1 MLKLT
6 SILIIIA
13 LLGGCANQ
21 SRDNTKFVSKTN
33 NSDLRE
39 LQLSV
44 IKLYAKSNIDSGI
57 ILEKVNKDLSAG
69 KSLDSV
75 LASYGTY
82 FTDVKVSINAVAGVD
97 FKLVSTT
104 TTAHV
109 AKIQANELIPG
120 YYNTGMIGR
129 FNIKQIEDSKYIFN
143 YNIKNSTLKKLD
155 VSPKNKL
162 VTTPDVVTRE
172 FEQSLILENNINM
185 ATAISNP
192 EPKQYELYV
201 IKIVN
206 KGE

>member
-1 MLKLT
+1 M
-6 SILIIIA
+6 II

-21 SRDNTKFVSKTN
+21 QKSTNFVSKSN
-33 NSDLRE
+33 NDIRE

-44 IKLYAKSNIDSGI
+44 IKLYAKTNIDSGI
-57 ILEKVNKDLSAG
+57 IIEKINKDLATG
-69 KSLDSV
+69 KSIDSV
-75 LASYGTY
+75 LGAYGTY
-82 FTDVKVSINAVAGVD
+82 FTDVKVDINAVDGVD

-109 AKIQANELIPG
+109 AKVTANELIPG
-120 YYNTGMIGR
+120 YYNTGITGR
-129 FNIKQIEDSKYIFN
+129 FNIKQIEASRYIFN
-143 YNIKNSTLKKLD
+143 YSIKSATLKKLD
-155 VSPKNKL
+155 VSPKNKII
-162 VTTPDVVTRE
+162 TTPDVITRE

-201 IKIVN
+201 IKILN

>member
-1 MLKLT
+1 MFKILT
-6 SILIIIA
+6 ILTMII

-21 SRDNTKFVSKTN
+21 QKSTNFVSKSN
-33 NSDLRE
+33 NDIRE

-44 IKLYAKSNIDSGI
+44 IKLYAKTNIDSGI
-57 ILEKVNKDLSAG
+57 IIEKINKDLATG
-69 KSLDSV
+69 KSIDSV
-75 LASYGTY
+75 LGAYGTY
-82 FTDVKVSINAVAGVD
+82 FTDVKVDINAVDGVD

-109 AKIQANELIPG
+109 AKVTANELIPG
-120 YYNTGMIGR
+120 YYNTGITGR
-129 FNIKQIEDSKYIFN
+129 FNIKQIEASRYIFN
-143 YNIKNSTLKKLD
+143 YSIKSATLKKLD
-155 VSPKNKL
+155 VSPKNKII
-162 VTTPDVVTRE
+162 TTPDVITRE

-201 IKIVN
+201 IKILN

>member
-1 MLKLT
+1 MLKIT
-6 SILIIIA
+6 SILTIMFCLA
-13 LLGGCANQ
+13 GCASQSKNNTNFISKNNQ
-21 SRDNTKFVSKTN
+21 SVK
-33 NSDLRE
+33 E

-57 ILEKVNKDLSAG
+57 ILEKVNKDLSSG
-69 KSLDSV
+69 KSLDSI
-75 LASYGTY
+75 LSGYGTY
-82 FTDVKVSINAVAGVD
+82 FTDVKVDINAVDGVD

-109 AKIQANELIPG
+109 AKITANELIPG
-120 YYNTGMIGR
+120 YYNTGIVGR
-129 FNIKQIEDSKYIFN
+129 FNIKQIENSKYIFN
-143 YNIKNSTLKKLD
+143 YTIKNSTLKKLD
-155 VSPKNKL
+155 VSPKNKV

-172 FEQSLILENNINM
+172 FEQSLILENNINQ